1 MKMMS
6 FTAPLLIVAMTVV
19 AVWGLGM
26 LTLRASAVSTQ
37 NSIELLRMHL
47 RVLRLHD
54 ELLLQSKGALAA
66 QVRASLPRGSV
77 PAANAPIIPITP
89 ITPIA
94 ARESRKE
101 KVATLSEASP
111 VQPWPE
117 EVRP

>member
-6 FTAPLLIVAMTVV
+6 FTAPLLIAAMTVV

-54 ELLLQSKGALAA
+54 ELLLQSKSALAA

-77 PAANAPIIPITP
+77 PAANAPI
-89 ITPIA
+89 TPIA
-94 ARESRKE
+94 GRESQKE
-101 KVATLSEASP
+101 RVATLPEASP